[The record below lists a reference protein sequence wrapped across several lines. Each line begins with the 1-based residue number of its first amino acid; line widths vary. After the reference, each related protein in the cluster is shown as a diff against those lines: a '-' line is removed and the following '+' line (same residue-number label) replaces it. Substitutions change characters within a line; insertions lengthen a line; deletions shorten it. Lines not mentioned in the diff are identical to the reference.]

1 MEQEW
6 AARFEQAEGT
16 LKRIGTL
23 LAWRELEI
31 RERRE
36 TCDTSM
42 QIATSTKDDLKA
54 QVGAFVGAFFTL
66 NEQQVVCSRAVRA
79 RQTPHLQELWKRF
92 QSLEL
97 RLAKAL

>member
-6 AARFEQAEGT
+6 AARFEQAEET
-16 LKRIGTL
+16 LKRLGTL

-31 RERRE
+31 SERRE

-54 QVGAFVGAFFTL
+54 QVGAFVSIFFTL
-66 NEQQVVCSRAVRA
+66 HEQQQANSRAARA

-92 QSLEL
+92 QALEL

>member
-6 AARFEQAEGT
+6 AACFEQAEGT
-16 LKRIGTL
+16 LKKIGTL

-31 RERRE
+31 SERRE
-36 TCDTSM
+36 NCDTSM

-54 QVGAFVGAFFTL
+54 QVGAFVNAFFML
-66 NEQQVVCSRAVRA
+66 HELQQAHSRAVRA
-79 RQTPHLQELWKRF
+79 RQTPHLQGLWKRF